1 MQLSTNHYSISTDSF
16 RLDIANANPHHI
28 TQSIMKTKIS
38 HLILALWMASILGC
52 KESKNSQNEGKSEP
66 TKPSAHAAVEANS
79 VASYFPSKTMVK
91 EYTGG
96 YENGGETH
104 RVLKADGKHVH
115 VLVENGGTSMLLIY
129 EVSDV
134 QVKQVYS
141 SGEEYSSTE
150 VLQEF
155 VPNRDSVVLAAPLA
169 VGKQWQN
176 EDGMISEITALDYKI
191 TTLAGTY
198 ETIEVSHHHKEF
210 PTKSYYAKG
219 IGLVHLNVPEYPG
232 IVLKEIK

>member
-1 MQLSTNHYSISTDSF
+1 MQFSTNHYTMSTDSF
-16 RLDIANANPHHI
+16 WLDIANANLHQT
-28 TQSIMKTKIS
+28 TQSIMKTQITI
-38 HLILALWMASILGC
+38 LMLALWMASVLGC
-52 KESKNSQNEGKSEP
+52 KENKSTQNESKSEP
-66 TKPSAHAAVEANS
+66 KEPSVHAAAGVNS

-91 EYTGG
+91 EFTGG

-104 RVLKADGKHVH
+104 RVLKADGKQVH

-150 VLQEF
+150 VLKEF

-219 IGLVHLNVPEYPG
+219 IGLVHVNVPEFPG